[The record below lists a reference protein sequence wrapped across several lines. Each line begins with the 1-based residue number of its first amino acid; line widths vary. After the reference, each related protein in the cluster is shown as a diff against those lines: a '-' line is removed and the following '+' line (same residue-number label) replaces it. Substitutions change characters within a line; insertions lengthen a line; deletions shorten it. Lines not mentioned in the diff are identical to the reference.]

1 MSEISREFI
10 RIKDEILSLSK
21 DILEHLNEWENIN
34 FIKFNQDILST
45 QSKLST
51 LGSLSKNRPRNLGK
65 FKNLA
70 NELIS
75 IAIEAKGAKGKGNPV
90 EFAMKIGFLLGS
102 TTRYLTDINS
112 VLLNIS

>member
-1 MSEISREFI
+1 MSEISKEFI

-21 DILEHLNEWENIN
+21 DILEHLNEWQN
-34 FIKFNQDILST
+34 FNFVKFNQDILSV

-51 LGSLSKNRPRNLGK
+51 LGSISPKRPRNLGK
-65 FKNLA
+65 FNNLA
-70 NELIS
+70 NELIGL
-75 IAIEAKGAKGKGNPV
+75 AIEAKGAKGKSNPV
-90 EFAMKIGFLLGS
+90 EFAMKIGFLIGR